1 MYVIT
6 GRFVLKILRDKS
18 WFQSSRDYILSLNL
32 ALHLSTSLLISLP
45 LKCPK
50 ICFLAKILDSCGN
63 VACGHILPGNTPLKE
78 LGMFYNFCGAL
89 SMHADSIIE
98 LWNLL
103 YSSEK
108 CLKEPYFIVSS
119 ERCQHWRRNTPSI
132 RHLENVSSFCTLD
145 SEFRVLAIDSWMMFG
160 TGYHNYENTNLPWLP
175 LHGDHVIFIC
185 TQRAIMWFG
194 EISSD

>member
-103 YSSEK
+103 YSSKK

-119 ERCQHWRRNTPSI
+119 ERCQH
-132 RHLENVSSFCTLD
+132 
-145 SEFRVLAIDSWMMFG
+145 
-160 TGYHNYENTNLPWLP
+160 
-175 LHGDHVIFIC
+175 
-185 TQRAIMWFG
+185 
-194 EISSD
+194 